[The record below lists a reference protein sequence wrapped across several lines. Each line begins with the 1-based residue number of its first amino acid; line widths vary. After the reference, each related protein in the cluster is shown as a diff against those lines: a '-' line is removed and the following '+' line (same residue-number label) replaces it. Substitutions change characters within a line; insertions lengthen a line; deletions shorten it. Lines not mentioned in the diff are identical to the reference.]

1 MYGSARKRLMH
12 KLTKKRL
19 MHKSTH
25 RKGNP

>member
-1 MYGSARKRLMH
+1 MYGSTRKRLMH

-19 MHKSTH
+19 MLKSTH